1 MQVMTSVKEIEKKR
15 HFIADNTIKCE
26 CGHSM
31 FFKRDYHICTW
42 CGKRVYKDD
51 KTKFKYELNK
61 LLKKKNREDENNG
74 L

>member
-1 MQVMTSVKEIEKKR
+1 MTSYKDIEKLAKYKTN
-15 HFIADNTIKCE
+15 HKVKCK

-74 L
+74 I